1 MSRSRPA
8 RVLYVLNSSG
18 GGASL
23 GIYEAVKKLPRDRF
37 VPYMVAP
44 PDNDAQLQRVRDLFA
59 DIRTMPVPWWNI
71 NRDAGFA
78 RRMAWAV
85 GRWRRGIVHRDNAGE
100 IGRAID
106 DWGIDL
112 VHTGTSLTRGGATAA
127 YRRRLPHVWHI
138 KESIGSRNRVRFPLS
153 DRELVQ
159 YVSHRSTRIVA
170 MSHYVAEIFYHYGCR
185 NVTVIPDGVD
195 FQGFASN
202 ASRNLRQRLGLQTD
216 QCLVGMVASL
226 SSSWKRHD
234 VFVRMVSLLAR
245 EEPGTQFIAIG
256 GKPSGPVRWPHDLPS
271 RYYEGI
277 ARLAGELVP
286 DGKLRFLDSVPDPPD
301 IMRSLDILVHPCDV
315 EPFGRIAIE
324 AMAAGTPVV
333 GPKAGGISETIADGE
348 TGLLVT
354 PGDPPSFA
362 EAIRRLIRDRDLRR
376 RLGEAGRIRV
386 QKLYTVDQQVE
397 QLAAMYEEILQ
408 RT

>member
-1 MSRSRPA
+1 MTSRPI
-8 RVLYVLNSSG
+8 RVLYVLNSIN

-23 GIYEAVKKLPRDRF
+23 GIYEMLKRLPRDRF
-37 VPYMVAP
+37 LPYAVSP
-44 PDNDAQLQRVRDLFA
+44 PGNDAQLQRVRELFA
-59 DIRTMPVPWWNI
+59 DVRTMAVPWWNVD
-71 NRDAGFA
+71 REAGVA
-78 RRMAWAV
+78 RRMAWV
-85 GRWRRGIVHRDNAGE
+85 LGRWRRGIVQRDNAGA

-127 YRRRLPHVWHI
+127 YRRRLPHLWHI
-138 KESIGSRNRVRFPLS
+138 KEGIGSRNRVQFPLP
-153 DRELVQ
+153 DRELVEYMSQ
-159 YVSHRSTRIVA
+159 RSTRIVA
-170 MSHYVAEIFYHYGCR
+170 MSHYVAEIFYEHGCR
-185 NVTVIPDGVD
+185 NVRIIPDGVD
-195 FQGFASN
+195 LQAYGLN
-202 ASRNLRQRLGLQTD
+202 ASRNLRQRLGLGAD

-234 VFVRMVSLLAR
+234 LFVRMVSLLTR

-271 RYYEGI
+271 RYYQGI

-333 GPKAGGISETIADGE
+333 GPKTGGISETVADGE
-348 TGLLVT
+348 TGFLVT
-354 PGDPPSFA
+354 PGDPLSFA
-362 EAIRRLIRDRDLRR
+362 DATQRLVRDCDLRG
-376 RLGEAGRIRV
+376 RLGAAGRIHV
-386 QKLYTVDQQVE
+386 QKLYTVDQQAE
-397 QLAAMYEEILQ
+397 QLAAIYEEIYQ
-408 RT
+408 SS

>member
-1 MSRSRPA
+1 MMRPI
-8 RVLYVLNSSG
+8 RILYVLNSAE
-18 GGASL
+18 GGASF
-23 GIYEAVKKLPRDRF
+23 GIYEMLKGLPRGRF
-37 VPYMVAP
+37 APYAVIP
-44 PDNDAQLQRVRDLFA
+44 PGNDTQLQRVRELFA
-59 DIRTMPVPWWNI
+59 DVRTMPVPWWNI
-71 NRDAGFA
+71 NREAGLA
-78 RRMAWAV
+78 RRMTWAL
-85 GRWRRGIVHRDNAGE
+85 GRWRRGIVQRDNAGA

-127 YRRRLPHVWHI
+127 HQRQLPHVWHI
-138 KESIGSRNRVRFPLS
+138 KEGIGSRNRVQFPLP

-159 YVSHRSTRIVA
+159 YMSRRSARIVT
-170 MSHYVAEIFYHYGCR
+170 MSHYVAEIFYEHGSR
-185 NVTVIPDGVD
+185 NVRVIPDGVD
-195 FQGFASN
+195 LQAYGSN
-202 ASRNLRQRLGLQTD
+202 ASQNLRQRLGLRTD
-216 QCLVGMVASL
+216 QCLVGMVASF

-234 VFVRMVSLLAR
+234 LFVRMVSLLAR

-286 DGKLRFLDSVPDPPD
+286 EGKLRFLDSVPDPPD

-348 TGLLVT
+348 TGFLVT

-362 EAIRRLIRDRDLRR
+362 EATRRLIRDRDLRR

-397 QLAAMYEEILQ
+397 QLAAIYEEIHQ
-408 RT
+408 SS

>member
-1 MSRSRPA
+1 MMRPI
-8 RVLYVLNSSG
+8 RILYVLNSAG
-18 GGASL
+18 GGASF
-23 GIYEAVKKLPRDRF
+23 GIYEMLKRLPRDRF
-37 VPYMVAP
+37 APYAVIP
-44 PDNDAQLQRVRDLFA
+44 PGNDIQLQRVRELFA
-59 DIRTMPVPWWNI
+59 DIRTMSVPWWNI
-71 NRDAGFA
+71 NRDAGLA
-78 RRMAWAV
+78 RRMAWAL
-85 GRWRRGIVHRDNAGE
+85 GRWRRGIVQRDNAGA

-138 KESIGSRNRVRFPLS
+138 KEGIGSRNRVQFPLP
-153 DRELVQ
+153 DRELVEYMSQ
-159 YVSHRSTRIVA
+159 RSTRIVA
-170 MSHYVAEIFYHYGCR
+170 MSHYVAEIFYEHGSR
-185 NVTVIPDGVD
+185 NVKVIPDGVD
-195 FQGFASN
+195 LQAYGSN
-202 ASRNLRQRLGLQTD
+202 ASQNLRQRLGLRAD

-277 ARLAGELVP
+277 ARLAGDLVP

-333 GPKAGGISETIADGE
+333 GPKAGGISETVVDAE
-348 TGLLVT
+348 TGLLVN
-354 PGDPPSFA
+354 PDPSSFA
-362 EAIRRLIRDRDLRR
+362 EATQRLIRDRGLRQR
-376 RLGEAGRIRV
+376 MGRAGQAHVGRT
-386 QKLYTVDQQVE
+386 YTVDRQVE
-397 QLAAMYEEILQ
+397 RLTNVYSEIIGS
-408 RT
+408 R